1 MVAISLLLVI
11 GMLLA
16 FAGYQ
21 MRVIDRLTNK
31 LMAKDYREYKQLD
44 KPVKEEPEVP
54 KHKPKSWADDV
65 QYEDEPD
72 ESQ

>member
-1 MVAISLLLVI
+1 MVTIPLLLVI
-11 GMLLA
+11 GMLLV
-16 FAGYQ
+16 FTGYQ

-44 KPVKEEPEVP
+44 KPVREGPEVP

-65 QYEDEPD
+65 HYEEDTDEL
-72 ESQ
+72 Q